1 MINKSHKRYNNKT
14 LLSQKGTLMK
24 SLKLIFISTLLITSN
39 LYSSEKIQP
48 SFDCSKAKT
57 RVEKLVCSDEDISR
71 VDRDMQKAYDL
82 MMGKYDLAYMNE
94 EAKEEIK
101 PYLEKLKQSQID
113 WVKYRDKYCNTKKD
127 EKEFNSCVFSR
138 YVNRIQSIVPR
149 YDWRIGFSINDKNST
164 NDLCYNY
171 FTQKFW
177 MDSPKPV
184 NKDNPPYGED
194 KEFYEKFLID
204 ALDED
209 VAKRELNT
217 TKNYY
222 YTKLDFAPV
231 GSFIMCVGIGGEEKD
246 IYDLRSKTYKPY
258 CRQSSLQFSD
268 FLDGEYIRP
277 GKKPESGLK
286 FKEVE
291 ETKEEFKKRG
301 LDYFVKENYADFA
314 TEVYKKTIKNDIGG
328 FSNRI
333 YATDKSYDANILSDG
348 IVRILYA
355 SNLHGKERKDK
366 FGEYI
371 DSSNFPNV
379 LTFMVAD
386 KFFFRV
392 YAAEGSGNRLV
403 CRMPIQSR
411 FKDRN
416 DTKLIREYLNQFK
429 EF

>member
-1 MINKSHKRYNNKT
+1 
-14 LLSQKGTLMK
+14 MK
-24 SLKLIFISTLLITSN
+24 SLKLIVISALLITSN

-57 RVEKLVCSDEDISR
+57 RVEKLVCSDEVLSTL
-71 VDRDMQKAYDL
+71 DRDMQKAYDL

-101 PYLEKLKQSQID
+101 PYLEKLKQSQIE
-113 WVKYRDKYCNTKKD
+113 WVKHRDRYCNTEKD
-127 EKEFNSCVFSR
+127 KEEFRRCVLNE
-138 YVNRIQSIVPR
+138 YYNRIQSVVPT
-149 YDWRIGFSINDKNST
+149 YNVRIGFSINDKNST

-204 ALDED
+204 ALGKDIAE
-209 VAKRELNT
+209 RELNT
-217 TKNYY
+217 TTNYY

-231 GSFIMCVGIGGEEKD
+231 GSYIMCVGIGGEEKD

-258 CRQSSLQFSD
+258 CVTLNGQFED
-268 FLDGEYIRP
+268 FLNGDYIRD
-277 GKKPESGLK
+277 GQKLKFGLK
-286 FKEVE
+286 FKEIE
-291 ETKEEFKKRG
+291 EIEEEFKRRG
-301 LDYFVKENYADFA
+301 LDYEKDDSFS
-314 TEVYKKTIKNDIGG
+314 TEVYKKTIKNDTDD
-328 FSNRI
+328 FSSVI
-333 YATDKSYDANILSDG
+333 YSTDKSYDANILSDG
-348 IVRILYA
+348 MVRILYA

-366 FGEYI
+366 FGRYTYP
-371 DSSNFPNV
+371 DGYSSSPAFI
-379 LTFMVAD
+379 VAD

-392 YAAEGSGNRLV
+392 YMEKYGNYLV

-416 DTKLIREYLNQFK
+416 DSKLIREYLEQFK

>member
-1 MINKSHKRYNNKT
+1 
-14 LLSQKGTLMK
+14 MK
-24 SLKLIFISTLLITSN
+24 SLKLIVISALLITSN

-57 RVEKLVCSDEDISR
+57 RVEKLVCSDEVLSTL
-71 VDRDMQKAYDL
+71 DRDMQKAYDL

-113 WVKYRDKYCNTKKD
+113 WVKYRDRYCNTEKD
-127 EKEFNSCVFSR
+127 KEEFRRCVLNE
-138 YVNRIQSIVPR
+138 YYNRIQSVVPT
-149 YDWRIGFSINDKNST
+149 YNVRIGFSINDKNST

-194 KEFYEKFLID
+194 REFYEKFLIN

-222 YTKLDFAPV
+222 YTQLDGAPV
-231 GSFIMCVGIGGEEKD
+231 GSYIMCVGIGGEEKD

-258 CRQSSLQFSD
+258 CVTLNGQFED
-268 FLDGEYIRP
+268 FLNGDYIRD
-277 GKKPESGLK
+277 GQKLKFGLK
-286 FKEVE
+286 FKEIE
-291 ETKEEFKKRG
+291 ETEEEFKRRG
-301 LDYFVKENYADFA
+301 LDYKKDDSFS
-314 TEVYKKTIKNDIGG
+314 TEVYKKTIKNDTDD
-328 FSNRI
+328 FSSVI
-333 YATDKSYDANILSDG
+333 YSTDKSYDANILSDG
-348 IVRILYA
+348 MVRILYA
-355 SNLHGKERKDK
+355 SNLGWEKSKEK
-366 FGEYI
+366 FGEHFL
-371 DSSNFPNV
+371 SSNSSDWPI
-379 LTFMVAD
+379 LIVAD

-392 YAAEGSGNRLV
+392 FTGEYANNLI

-416 DTKLIREYLNQFK
+416 DTKLIREYLDQFK

>member
-1 MINKSHKRYNNKT
+1 
-14 LLSQKGTLMK
+14 MK
-24 SLKLIFISTLLITSN
+24 NFIVISILLITSN

-57 RVEKLVCSDEDISR
+57 RVEKLVCSDEVLSIL
-71 VDRDMQKAYDL
+71 DRDMQKAYDL

-113 WVKYRDKYCNTKKD
+113 WVKDRDACSSKKD
-127 EKEFNSCVFSR
+127 KKEFRSCVFSR
-138 YVNRIQSIVPR
+138 YINRIQSIVPR

-204 ALDED
+204 ALDD

-231 GSFIMCVGIGGEEKD
+231 GSFIMCVGIGGEGKD

-258 CRQSSLQFSD
+258 CTNSSMRFDD
-268 FLDGEYIRP
+268 FLYGYSTIDSKNP
-277 GKKPESGLK
+277 K

-291 ETKEEFKKRG
+291 ETKAEFKKRG
-301 LDYFVKENYADFA
+301 LDYEKDDNFP
-314 TEVYKKTIKNDIGG
+314 TEVYKKAIKSGRSS
-328 FSNRI
+328 FSNKI
-333 YATDKSYDANILSDG
+333 YSTIEYYDANILSDG
-348 IVRILYA
+348 MVRILYA
-355 SNLHGKERKDK
+355 SNSGAEVKDK

-371 DSSNFPNV
+371 DTNNYSTTPS
-379 LTFMVAD
+379 LIIAD

-392 YAAEGSGNRLV
+392 FAGKYANNLI

-416 DTKLIREYLNQFK
+416 DTRLIREYLNQFK

>member
-1 MINKSHKRYNNKT
+1 
-14 LLSQKGTLMK
+14 MK

-57 RVEKLVCSDEDISR
+57 RVEKLVCSDEVLSIL
-71 VDRDMQKAYDL
+71 DRDMQKAYDL
-82 MMGKYDLAYMNE
+82 MMGKYDITYMNE

-127 EKEFNSCVFSR
+127 KEEFRRCVLNE
-138 YVNRIQSIVPR
+138 YYNRIQSVVPSYNR
-149 YDWRIGFSINDKNST
+149 RTGFSINDKNST

-194 KEFYEKFLID
+194 KEFYEKFLIN
-204 ALDED
+204 ALGKDIAE
-209 VAKRELNT
+209 RELNT

-222 YTKLDFAPV
+222 YTQLDGAPV
-231 GSFIMCVGIGGEEKD
+231 GSYIMCVGIGGEEKD

-258 CRQSSLQFSD
+258 CVTLNGQFED
-268 FLDGEYIRP
+268 FLNGDYIRD
-277 GKKPESGLK
+277 GQKLKFGLK
-286 FKEVE
+286 FKEIE
-291 ETKEEFKKRG
+291 ETEEEFKRRG
-301 LDYFVKENYADFA
+301 LDYEKDDSFS
-314 TEVYKKTIKNDIGG
+314 TEVYKKTIKNDTDD
-328 FSNRI
+328 FSSVI
-333 YATDKSYDANILSDG
+333 YSTDKSYDANILSDG
-348 IVRILYA
+348 MVRILYA
-355 SNLHGKERKDK
+355 SNLGWEKSKEK
-366 FGEYI
+366 FGEHFL
-371 DSSNFPNV
+371 SSNSSDWPI
-379 LTFMVAD
+379 LIVAD

-392 YAAEGSGNRLV
+392 FTGEYANNLI

-416 DTKLIREYLNQFK
+416 DTKLIREYLDQFK

>member
-1 MINKSHKRYNNKT
+1 MSI
-14 LLSQKGTLMK
+14 
-24 SLKLIFISTLLITSN
+24 LLITSN

-57 RVEKLVCSDEDISR
+57 RVEKLVCSDEVLSIL
-71 VDRDMQKAYDL
+71 DRDMQKAYDL

-113 WVKYRDKYCNTKKD
+113 WVKDRDACSSKKD
-127 EKEFNSCVFSR
+127 KKEFRSCVFSR
-138 YVNRIQSIVPR
+138 YINRIQSIVPR
-149 YDWRIGFSINDKNST
+149 YDWRTGFSINDKNST

-194 KEFYEKFLID
+194 KEFYEKFIIN
-204 ALDED
+204 ALDDD

-217 TKNYY
+217 TTNYY

-231 GSFIMCVGIGGEEKD
+231 GSFIMCVGIGGEGKD

-258 CRQSSLQFSD
+258 CTNSSMRFDD
-268 FLDGEYIRP
+268 FLYGYSTIDSKNP
-277 GKKPESGLK
+277 K

-291 ETKEEFKKRG
+291 ETKAEFKKRG
-301 LDYFVKENYADFA
+301 LDYEKDDNFP
-314 TEVYKKTIKNDIGG
+314 TEVYKKAIKSGRSS
-328 FSNRI
+328 FSNKI
-333 YATDKSYDANILSDG
+333 YSTIEYYDANILSDG
-348 IVRILYA
+348 MVRILYA
-355 SNLHGKERKDK
+355 SNSGAEVKDK

-371 DSSNFPNV
+371 DTNNYSTTPS
-379 LTFMVAD
+379 LIIAD

-392 YAAEGSGNRLV
+392 FAGKYANNLI

-416 DTKLIREYLNQFK
+416 DTKLIREYLDQFK

>member
-1 MINKSHKRYNNKT
+1 
-14 LLSQKGTLMK
+14 MK

-57 RVEKLVCSDEDISR
+57 RVEKLVCSDEVLSIL
-71 VDRDMQKAYDL
+71 DRDMQKAYDL

-138 YVNRIQSIVPR
+138 YVYRIESIVPS
-149 YDWRIGFSINDKNST
+149 YDWRTGFSINDKNST

-194 KEFYEKFLID
+194 KEFYEKFLIN
-204 ALDED
+204 ALGKDIAE
-209 VAKRELNT
+209 RELNT

-222 YTKLDFAPV
+222 YTQLDGAPV
-231 GSFIMCVGIGGEEKD
+231 GSYIMCVGIGGEEKD

-258 CRQSSLQFSD
+258 CVTLNGQFED
-268 FLDGEYIRP
+268 FLNGDYIRD
-277 GKKPESGLK
+277 GQKLKFGLK
-286 FKEVE
+286 FKEIE
-291 ETKEEFKKRG
+291 ETEEEFKRRG
-301 LDYFVKENYADFA
+301 LDYEKDDSFS
-314 TEVYKKTIKNDIGG
+314 TEVYKKTIKNDTDD
-328 FSNRI
+328 FSSVI
-333 YATDKSYDANILSDG
+333 YSTDKSYDANILSDG
-348 IVRILYA
+348 MVRILYA
-355 SNLHGKERKDK
+355 SNLGWEKSKEK
-366 FGEYI
+366 FGEHFL
-371 DSSNFPNV
+371 SSNSSDWPI
-379 LTFMVAD
+379 LIVAD

-392 YAAEGSGNRLV
+392 FTGEYANNLI

-416 DTKLIREYLNQFK
+416 DTKLIREYLDQFK

>member
-1 MINKSHKRYNNKT
+1 
-14 LLSQKGTLMK
+14 MK
-24 SLKLIFISTLLITSN
+24 NLKLIVISTLLITSN

-57 RVEKLVCSDEDISR
+57 RVEKLICSDEDISR

-113 WVKYRDKYCNTKKD
+113 WVKDRDACSSKKD
-127 EKEFNSCVFSR
+127 KKEFRSCVFSR
-138 YVNRIQSIVPR
+138 YINRIQSIVPS
-149 YDWRIGFSINDKNST
+149 YDWRTGFSINDKNST

-204 ALDED
+204 ALDD

-231 GSFIMCVGIGGEEKD
+231 GSFIMCVGIGGEGKD

-258 CRQSSLQFSD
+258 CTNSSMRFDD
-268 FLDGEYIRP
+268 FLYGYSTIDSKNP
-277 GKKPESGLK
+277 K

-291 ETKEEFKKRG
+291 ETKAEFKKRG
-301 LDYFVKENYADFA
+301 LDYEKDDNFP
-314 TEVYKKTIKNDIGG
+314 TEVYKKAIKSGRSS
-328 FSNRI
+328 FSNKI
-333 YATDKSYDANILSDG
+333 YSTIEYYDANILSDG
-348 IVRILYA
+348 MVRILYA
-355 SNLHGKERKDK
+355 SNSGAEVKDK

-371 DSSNFPNV
+371 DTNNYSTTPS
-379 LTFMVAD
+379 LIIAD

-392 YAAEGSGNRLV
+392 FAGKYANNLI

-416 DTKLIREYLNQFK
+416 DTRLIREYLNQFK

>member
-1 MINKSHKRYNNKT
+1 
-14 LLSQKGTLMK
+14 MK
-24 SLKLIFISTLLITSN
+24 NFIVISILLITSN

-149 YDWRIGFSINDKNST
+149 YDWRTGFSINDKNST

-204 ALDED
+204 ALDD

-231 GSFIMCVGIGGEEKD
+231 GSFIMCVGIGGEGKD

-258 CRQSSLQFSD
+258 CTNSSMRFDD
-268 FLDGEYIRP
+268 FLYGYSTIDSKNP
-277 GKKPESGLK
+277 K

-291 ETKEEFKKRG
+291 ETKAEFKKRG
-301 LDYFVKENYADFA
+301 LDYEKDDNFP
-314 TEVYKKTIKNDIGG
+314 TEVYKKAIKSGRSS
-328 FSNRI
+328 FSNKI
-333 YATDKSYDANILSDG
+333 YSTIEYYDANILSDG
-348 IVRILYA
+348 MVRILYA
-355 SNLHGKERKDK
+355 SNSGAEVKDK

-371 DSSNFPNV
+371 DTNNYSTTPS
-379 LTFMVAD
+379 LIIAD

-392 YAAEGSGNRLV
+392 FAGKYANNLI

-416 DTKLIREYLNQFK
+416 DTKLIREYLDQFK

>member
-1 MINKSHKRYNNKT
+1 
-14 LLSQKGTLMK
+14 MK
-24 SLKLIFISTLLITSN
+24 NFIVISILLITSN

-101 PYLEKLKQSQID
+101 PYLEKLKQSQIE
-113 WVKYRDKYCNTKKD
+113 WVKHRDRYCNTEKD
-127 EKEFNSCVFSR
+127 KEEFRRCVLNE
-138 YVNRIQSIVPR
+138 YYNRIQSVVPT
-149 YDWRIGFSINDKNST
+149 YNVRIGFSINDKNST

-217 TKNYY
+217 TTNYY

-258 CRQSSLQFSD
+258 CTKSGIQFSD
-268 FLDGEYIRP
+268 FLDGDYIGP
-277 GKKPESGLK
+277 GQKPVSGLK

-301 LDYFVKENYADFA
+301 LDYKKYDIFS
-314 TEVYKKTIKNDIGG
+314 TEVYKKTIKNDTDD
-328 FSNRI
+328 FSSVI
-333 YATDKSYDANILSDG
+333 YSTNKSYDANILSDG
-348 IVRILYA
+348 MVRILYA
-355 SNLHGKERKDK
+355 SNLHGKERKEK
-366 FGEYI
+366 FGIYRYP
-371 DSSNFPNV
+371 DGYSSSPAFI
-379 LTFMVAD
+379 VAD
-386 KFFFRV
+386 KFFF
-392 YAAEGSGNRLV
+392 
-403 CRMPIQSR
+403 
-411 FKDRN
+411 
-416 DTKLIREYLNQFK
+416 
-429 EF
+429 

>member
-1 MINKSHKRYNNKT
+1 MKKIIVISLLLFTSH
-14 LLSQKGTLMK
+14 
-24 SLKLIFISTLLITSN
+24 
-39 LYSSEKIQP
+39 LYSNDRIQP

-57 RVEKLVCSDEDISR
+57 RVEKLICSDEDISR

-138 YVNRIQSIVPR
+138 YVYRIESIVPS
-149 YDWRIGFSINDKNST
+149 YDWRTGFSINDKNST

-194 KEFYEKFLID
+194 KEFYEKFLIN
-204 ALDED
+204 ALDDD

-222 YTKLDFAPV
+222 YTQLDGAPV
-231 GSFIMCVGIGGEEKD
+231 GSNIMCVGIGGEEKE

-258 CRQSSLQFSD
+258 CTNSSMQFED
-268 FLDGEYIRP
+268 FLNGEYIKP

-301 LDYFVKENYADFA
+301 LDYEKDDNFS
-314 TEVYKKTIKNDIGG
+314 TEVYKKVMKKGFG
-328 FSNRI
+328 RFSNAI
-333 YATDKSYDANILSDG
+333 YNTNDKSYDANILSDG
-348 IVRILYA
+348 MVRILYA
-355 SNLHGKERKDK
+355 SNLEWEKSKEK
-366 FGEYI
+366 FGVYKYSNGYS
-371 DSSNFPNV
+371 DSPAFI
-379 LTFMVAD
+379 VAD

-392 YAAEGSGNRLV
+392 YMSKYGNYLV

>member
-1 MINKSHKRYNNKT
+1 MKKIIVISLLLFTSH
-14 LLSQKGTLMK
+14 
-24 SLKLIFISTLLITSN
+24 
-39 LYSSEKIQP
+39 LYSNDRIQP

-101 PYLEKLKQSQID
+101 PYLEKLKQSQIE
-113 WVKYRDKYCNTKKD
+113 WVKYRDKYCNTEKD
-127 EKEFNSCVFSR
+127 KEEFRRCVLNK
-138 YVNRIQSIVPR
+138 YYNRIESVVPSYNR
-149 YDWRIGFSINDKNST
+149 RTGFFINDKNST

-194 KEFYEKFLID
+194 KEFYEKFLIN
-204 ALDED
+204 ALDD
-209 VAKRELNT
+209 DIAKRELNT

-222 YTKLDFAPV
+222 YTQLDGAPV
-231 GSFIMCVGIGGEEKD
+231 GSNIMCVGIGGEEKE

-258 CRQSSLQFSD
+258 CTNSSMQFED
-268 FLDGEYIRP
+268 FLNGEYIKP

-301 LDYFVKENYADFA
+301 LDYEKDDNFS
-314 TEVYKKTIKNDIGG
+314 TEVYKKVMKNGFG
-328 FSNRI
+328 RFSNAI
-333 YATDKSYDANILSDG
+333 YNTNDKSYDANILSDG
-348 IVRILYA
+348 MVRILYA
-355 SNLHGKERKDK
+355 SNLEWEKSKEK
-366 FGEYI
+366 FGVYKYSNGYS
-371 DSSNFPNV
+371 DSPAFI
-379 LTFMVAD
+379 VAD

-392 YAAEGSGNRLV
+392 YMSKYGNYLV

>member
-1 MINKSHKRYNNKT
+1 MINKSHKRYNNKI

-24 SLKLIFISTLLITSN
+24 KFIVMSIVLITSH
-39 LYSSEKIQP
+39 LYSNDRIQP

-82 MMGKYDLAYMNE
+82 MMGKYDIPYMNE

-127 EKEFNSCVFSR
+127 EKEFRSCVFSR
-138 YVNRIQSIVPR
+138 YINRIQSIVPS
-149 YDWRIGFSINDKNST
+149 YNWRIGFSINDKNST

-217 TKNYY
+217 TTNYY
-222 YTKLDFAPV
+222 YTKLDGAPV
-231 GSFIMCVGIGGEEKD
+231 GSYIMCVGIGGEGKD

-258 CRQSSLQFSD
+258 CTNSSMRFDD
-268 FLDGEYIRP
+268 FLYGYSTIDSKNP
-277 GKKPESGLK
+277 K

-291 ETKEEFKKRG
+291 ETKAEFKKRG
-301 LDYFVKENYADFA
+301 LDYEKDDNFP
-314 TEVYKKTIKNDIGG
+314 TEVYKKAIKSGRSS
-328 FSNRI
+328 FSNKI
-333 YATDKSYDANILSDG
+333 YSTIEYYDANILSDG
-348 IVRILYA
+348 MVRILYA
-355 SNLHGKERKDK
+355 SNSGAEVKDK

-371 DSSNFPNV
+371 DTNNYSTTPS
-379 LTFMVAD
+379 LIIAD

-392 YAAEGSGNRLV
+392 FAGKYANNLI

-416 DTKLIREYLNQFK
+416 DTRLIREYLNQFK

>member
-1 MINKSHKRYNNKT
+1 
-14 LLSQKGTLMK
+14 MK
-24 SLKLIFISTLLITSN
+24 KFIVISILLITSN

-57 RVEKLVCSDEDISR
+57 RVEKLVCSDEVLSTL
-71 VDRDMQKAYDL
+71 DRDMQKAYDL

-113 WVKYRDKYCNTKKD
+113 WVKHRDRYCNTEKD
-127 EKEFNSCVFSR
+127 KEEFRRCVLNE
-138 YVNRIQSIVPR
+138 YYNRIQSVVPSYNR
-149 YDWRIGFSINDKNST
+149 RTGFSINDKNST

-217 TKNYY
+217 TTNYY

-258 CRQSSLQFSD
+258 CTNSSMQFGD
-268 FLDGEYIRP
+268 FLNGEYIKP

-328 FSNRI
+328 FSNAI
-333 YATDKSYDANILSDG
+333 YNTNDKSYDANILSDG
-348 IVRILYA
+348 MVRILYA
-355 SNLHGKERKDK
+355 SNLEWEKSKDK
-366 FGEYI
+366 FGVYI

-416 DTKLIREYLNQFK
+416 DTKLIREYLDQFK

>member
-1 MINKSHKRYNNKT
+1 
-14 LLSQKGTLMK
+14 MK
-24 SLKLIFISTLLITSN
+24 KFIVISILLITSN

-113 WVKYRDKYCNTKKD
+113 WVKDRDACSSKKNK
-127 EKEFNSCVFSR
+127 KEFRSCVFSR
-138 YVNRIQSIVPR
+138 YINRIQAIVPR

-217 TKNYY
+217 TTNYY

-258 CRQSSLQFSD
+258 CTKSGIQFSD
-268 FLDGEYIRP
+268 FLDGDYIRY
-277 GKKPESGLK
+277 GQKPVSGLK

-301 LDYFVKENYADFA
+301 LDYKKYDIFS
-314 TEVYKKTIKNDIGG
+314 TEVYKKTIKNDTGG
-328 FSNRI
+328 FRNEI
-333 YATDKSYDANILSDG
+333 YSTDKSYDANILSDG
-348 IVRILYA
+348 MVRILYA
-355 SNLHGKERKDK
+355 SNLEWDK
-366 FGEYI
+366 SEEKLGRYTHP
-371 DSSNFPNV
+371 DGYSSSP
-379 LTFMVAD
+379 TFIVAD

-392 YAAEGSGNRLV
+392 FKGGGYTNNLI

-416 DTKLIREYLNQFK
+416 DTKLIREYLDQFK

>member
-1 MINKSHKRYNNKT
+1 
-14 LLSQKGTLMK
+14 MK
-24 SLKLIFISTLLITSN
+24 NFIVISILLITSN

-57 RVEKLVCSDEDISR
+57 RVEKLVCSDEVLSIL
-71 VDRDMQKAYDL
+71 DRDMQKAYDL

-113 WVKYRDKYCNTKKD
+113 WVKDRDACSSKKD
-127 EKEFNSCVFSR
+127 KKEFRSCVFSR
-138 YVNRIQSIVPR
+138 YINRIQSIVPS
-149 YDWRIGFSINDKNST
+149 YDWRTGFSINDKNST

-204 ALDED
+204 ALDD

-258 CRQSSLQFSD
+258 CTNSSMRFDD
-268 FLDGEYIRP
+268 FLYGYSTIDSKNP
-277 GKKPESGLK
+277 K

-291 ETKEEFKKRG
+291 ETKAEFKKRG
-301 LDYFVKENYADFA
+301 LDYEKDDNFP
-314 TEVYKKTIKNDIGG
+314 TEVYKKAIKSGRSS
-328 FSNRI
+328 FSNKI
-333 YATDKSYDANILSDG
+333 YSTIEYYDANILSDG
-348 IVRILYA
+348 MVRILYA
-355 SNLHGKERKDK
+355 SNSGAEVKDK

-371 DSSNFPNV
+371 DTNNYSTTPS
-379 LTFMVAD
+379 LIIAD

-392 YAAEGSGNRLV
+392 FKGGGYTNNLI

-416 DTKLIREYLNQFK
+416 DTKLIREYLDQFK

>member
-1 MINKSHKRYNNKT
+1 
-14 LLSQKGTLMK
+14 MK
-24 SLKLIFISTLLITSN
+24 KFIVISILLITSN

-57 RVEKLVCSDEDISR
+57 RVEKLICSDEDISR

-101 PYLEKLKQSQID
+101 PYLKKLKQSQID
-113 WVKYRDKYCNTKKD
+113 WVKDRDACSSKKD
-127 EKEFNSCVFSR
+127 KKEFRSCVFSR
-138 YVNRIQSIVPR
+138 YINRIESIVPS
-149 YDWRIGFSINDKNST
+149 YDWRTGFSINDKNST

-194 KEFYEKFLID
+194 KEFYEKFIIN
-204 ALDED
+204 ALGKDI
-209 VAKRELNT
+209 AARELNT

-222 YTKLDFAPV
+222 YTQLDGAPV
-231 GSFIMCVGIGGEEKD
+231 GSYIMCVGIGGEEKD

-258 CRQSSLQFSD
+258 CVTLNGQFED
-268 FLDGEYIRP
+268 FLNGDYIRD
-277 GKKPESGLK
+277 GQKLKFGLK
-286 FKEVE
+286 FKEIE
-291 ETKEEFKKRG
+291 ETEEEFKRRG
-301 LDYFVKENYADFA
+301 LDYKKDDSFS
-314 TEVYKKTIKNDIGG
+314 TEVFKKTIKNDTDD
-328 FSNRI
+328 FSSVI
-333 YATDKSYDANILSDG
+333 YSTDKSYDANILSDG
-348 IVRILYA
+348 MVRILYA
-355 SNLHGKERKDK
+355 SNLGWEKSKEK
-366 FGEYI
+366 FGEHFL
-371 DSSNFPNV
+371 SSNSSDWPI
-379 LTFMVAD
+379 LIVAD

-392 YAAEGSGNRLV
+392 FTGEYANNLI

-416 DTKLIREYLNQFK
+416 DTKLIREYLDQFK

>member
-1 MINKSHKRYNNKT
+1 MKKIIVISLLLFTSH
-14 LLSQKGTLMK
+14 
-24 SLKLIFISTLLITSN
+24 
-39 LYSSEKIQP
+39 LYSNDRIQP

-127 EKEFNSCVFSR
+127 EKEFRSCVFSR
-138 YVNRIQSIVPR
+138 YINRIQSIVPS
-149 YDWRIGFSINDKNST
+149 YNWRIGFSINDKNST

-194 KEFYEKFLID
+194 KEFYEKFIIN
-204 ALDED
+204 ALDDD

-231 GSFIMCVGIGGEEKD
+231 GDFIMCVGIGGEEKD

-258 CRQSSLQFSD
+258 CTRSSMQFGD
-268 FLDGEYIRP
+268 FLNGEYIKP

-291 ETKEEFKKRG
+291 ETK
-301 LDYFVKENYADFA
+301 
-314 TEVYKKTIKNDIGG
+314 
-328 FSNRI
+328 
-333 YATDKSYDANILSDG
+333 
-348 IVRILYA
+348 
-355 SNLHGKERKDK
+355 
-366 FGEYI
+366 
-371 DSSNFPNV
+371 
-379 LTFMVAD
+379 
-386 KFFFRV
+386 
-392 YAAEGSGNRLV
+392 
-403 CRMPIQSR
+403 
-411 FKDRN
+411 
-416 DTKLIREYLNQFK
+416 
-429 EF
+429 

>member
-14 LLSQKGTLMK
+14 LLSAKGTLMK
-24 SLKLIFISTLLITSN
+24 SLKLIVISTLLITSN

-57 RVEKLVCSDEDISR
+57 RVEKLICSDEDISR

-138 YVNRIQSIVPR
+138 YVYRIQSIVPS
-149 YDWRIGFSINDKNST
+149 YNWRIGFSINDKNST

-194 KEFYEKFLID
+194 REFYEKFLIN

-222 YTKLDFAPV
+222 YTQLDGAPV
-231 GSFIMCVGIGGEEKD
+231 GSYIMCVGIGGEEKD

-258 CRQSSLQFSD
+258 CVTLNGQFED
-268 FLDGEYIRP
+268 FLNGDYIRD
-277 GKKPESGLK
+277 GQKLKFGLK
-286 FKEVE
+286 FKEIE
-291 ETKEEFKKRG
+291 ETEEEFKRRG
-301 LDYFVKENYADFA
+301 LDYKKDDSFS
-314 TEVYKKTIKNDIGG
+314 TEVYKKTIKNDTDD
-328 FSNRI
+328 FSSVI
-333 YATDKSYDANILSDG
+333 YSTDKSYDANILSDG
-348 IVRILYA
+348 MVRILYA
-355 SNLHGKERKDK
+355 SNLEWDKSKEK
-366 FGEYI
+366 FGIYRYPDGYS
-371 DSSNFPNV
+371 DSPAFI
-379 LTFMVAD
+379 VAD

-392 YAAEGSGNRLV
+392 YMEKYGNYLV

>member
-1 MINKSHKRYNNKT
+1 
-14 LLSQKGTLMK
+14 MK
-24 SLKLIFISTLLITSN
+24 SLKLIVISTLLITSN
-39 LYSSEKIQP
+39 LYSSEKNQP

-57 RVEKLVCSDEDISR
+57 RVEKLVCSDEVLSIL
-71 VDRDMQKAYDL
+71 DRDMQKAYDL

-101 PYLEKLKQSQID
+101 PYLEKLKQSQIK
-113 WVKYRDKYCNTKKD
+113 WVKHRDRYCDTEKD
-127 EKEFNSCVFSR
+127 KEEFRRCVLNE
-138 YVNRIQSIVPR
+138 YYDRIQSVVPSYNR
-149 YDWRIGFSINDKNST
+149 RTGFSINDKNST

-204 ALDED
+204 ALGKDIAE
-209 VAKRELNT
+209 RELNT

-222 YTKLDFAPV
+222 YTQLDSAPV
-231 GSFIMCVGIGGEEKD
+231 GSYIMCVGIGGEEKD

-258 CRQSSLQFSD
+258 CVTLNGQFED
-268 FLDGEYIRP
+268 FLNGDYIRD
-277 GKKPESGLK
+277 GQKLKFGLK
-286 FKEVE
+286 FKEIE
-291 ETKEEFKKRG
+291 ETEEEFKRRG
-301 LDYFVKENYADFA
+301 LDYEKDDSFS
-314 TEVYKKTIKNDIGG
+314 TEVYKKTIKNDTDD
-328 FSNRI
+328 FSSVI
-333 YATDKSYDANILSDG
+333 YSTDKSYDANILSDG
-348 IVRILYA
+348 MVRILYA

-366 FGEYI
+366 FGRYTYP
-371 DSSNFPNV
+371 DGYSSSPAFI
-379 LTFMVAD
+379 VAD

-392 YAAEGSGNRLV
+392 YMEKYGNYLV

-416 DTKLIREYLNQFK
+416 DSKLIREYLEQFK

>member
-1 MINKSHKRYNNKT
+1 
-14 LLSQKGTLMK
+14 MK
-24 SLKLIFISTLLITSN
+24 NLKLIFISTLLITSN

-57 RVEKLVCSDEDISR
+57 RVEKLVCSDEVLSIL
-71 VDRDMQKAYDL
+71 DRDMQKAYDL

-113 WVKYRDKYCNTKKD
+113 WVKDRDACSSKKD
-127 EKEFNSCVFSR
+127 KKEFRSCVFSR
-138 YVNRIQSIVPR
+138 YINRIQSIVPS
-149 YDWRIGFSINDKNST
+149 YDWRTGFSINDKNST

-204 ALDED
+204 ALDD

-258 CRQSSLQFSD
+258 CTNSSMRFDD
-268 FLDGEYIRP
+268 FLYGYSTIDSKNP
-277 GKKPESGLK
+277 K

-291 ETKEEFKKRG
+291 ETKAEFKKRG
-301 LDYFVKENYADFA
+301 LDYEKDDNFP
-314 TEVYKKTIKNDIGG
+314 TEVYKKAIKSGRSS
-328 FSNRI
+328 FSNKI
-333 YATDKSYDANILSDG
+333 YSTIEYYDANILSDG
-348 IVRILYA
+348 MVRILYA
-355 SNLHGKERKDK
+355 SNSGAEVKDK

-371 DSSNFPNV
+371 DTNNYSTTPS
-379 LTFMVAD
+379 LIIAD

-392 YAAEGSGNRLV
+392 FKGGGYTNNLI

-416 DTKLIREYLNQFK
+416 DTKLIREYLDQFK

>member
-1 MINKSHKRYNNKT
+1 MKKIIVISLLLFTSH
-14 LLSQKGTLMK
+14 
-24 SLKLIFISTLLITSN
+24 
-39 LYSSEKIQP
+39 LYSNDRIQP

-57 RVEKLVCSDEDISR
+57 RVEKLVCSDEVLSIL
-71 VDRDMQKAYDL
+71 DRDMQKAYDL

-113 WVKYRDKYCNTKKD
+113 WVKDRDACSSKKD
-127 EKEFNSCVFSR
+127 KKEFRSCVFSR
-138 YVNRIQSIVPR
+138 YINRIQSIVPS
-149 YDWRIGFSINDKNST
+149 YDWRTGFSINDKNST

-204 ALDED
+204 ALDD

-231 GSFIMCVGIGGEEKD
+231 GSFIMCVGIGGEGKD

-258 CRQSSLQFSD
+258 CTNSSMRFDD
-268 FLDGEYIRP
+268 FLYGYSTIDSKNP
-277 GKKPESGLK
+277 K

-291 ETKEEFKKRG
+291 ETKAEFKKRG
-301 LDYFVKENYADFA
+301 LDYEKDDNFP
-314 TEVYKKTIKNDIGG
+314 TEVYKKAIKSGRSS
-328 FSNRI
+328 FSNKI
-333 YATDKSYDANILSDG
+333 YSTIEYYDANILSDG
-348 IVRILYA
+348 MVRILYA
-355 SNLHGKERKDK
+355 SNSGAEVKDK

-371 DSSNFPNV
+371 DTNNYSTTPS
-379 LTFMVAD
+379 LIIAD

-392 YAAEGSGNRLV
+392 FAGKYANNLI

-416 DTKLIREYLNQFK
+416 DTRLIREYLNQFK

>member
-1 MINKSHKRYNNKT
+1 
-14 LLSQKGTLMK
+14 MK
-24 SLKLIFISTLLITSN
+24 KFIVISILLITSN

-82 MMGKYDLAYMNE
+82 MMGKYDIPYMNE

-113 WVKYRDKYCNTKKD
+113 WVKDRDACSSKKD
-127 EKEFNSCVFSR
+127 KKEFRSCVFSR
-138 YVNRIQSIVPR
+138 YINRIQSIVPS
-149 YDWRIGFSINDKNST
+149 YDWRTGFSINDKNST

-194 KEFYEKFLID
+194 KEFYEKFIIN
-204 ALDED
+204 ALDDD

-231 GSFIMCVGIGGEEKD
+231 GSFIMCVGIGGEGKD

-258 CRQSSLQFSD
+258 CTNSSMRFDD
-268 FLDGEYIRP
+268 FLYGYSTIDSKNP
-277 GKKPESGLK
+277 K

-291 ETKEEFKKRG
+291 ETKAEFKKRG
-301 LDYFVKENYADFA
+301 LDYEKDDNFP
-314 TEVYKKTIKNDIGG
+314 TEVYKKAIKSGRSS
-328 FSNRI
+328 FSNKI
-333 YATDKSYDANILSDG
+333 YSTIEYYDANILSDG
-348 IVRILYA
+348 MVRILYA
-355 SNLHGKERKDK
+355 SNSGAEVKDK

-371 DSSNFPNV
+371 DTNNYSTTPS
-379 LTFMVAD
+379 LIIAD

-392 YAAEGSGNRLV
+392 FAGKYANNLI

>member
-1 MINKSHKRYNNKT
+1 
-14 LLSQKGTLMK
+14 MK
-24 SLKLIFISTLLITSN
+24 NFIVMSILLISSHLCSN
-39 LYSSEKIQP
+39 DRIQP

-101 PYLEKLKQSQID
+101 PYLKKLKQSQID

-127 EKEFNSCVFSR
+127 KEEFRRCVFSR
-138 YVNRIQSIVPR
+138 YINRIQSIVPR

-184 NKDNPPYGED
+184 NKDKPPYGED
-194 KEFYEKFLID
+194 KEFYEKFLIN
-204 ALDED
+204 ALGKDIAE
-209 VAKRELNT
+209 RELNT
-217 TKNYY
+217 TTNYY

-231 GSFIMCVGIGGEEKD
+231 GSYIMCVGIVGEEKE

-258 CRQSSLQFSD
+258 CRKSGLQFSD
-268 FLDGEYIRP
+268 FLDGDYIRY
-277 GKKPESGLK
+277 GQKPVSGLK

-301 LDYFVKENYADFA
+301 LDYKKYDIFS
-314 TEVYKKTIKNDIGG
+314 TEVYKKTIKNDTGG
-328 FSNRI
+328 FRNEI
-333 YATDKSYDANILSDG
+333 YSTDKSYDANILSDG
-348 IVRILYA
+348 MVRILYA
-355 SNLHGKERKDK
+355 SNLEWDK
-366 FGEYI
+366 SEEKLGRYTHP
-371 DSSNFPNV
+371 DGYSSSP
-379 LTFMVAD
+379 TSIVAD

-392 YAAEGSGNRLV
+392 FTGEYANNLI

>member
-1 MINKSHKRYNNKT
+1 
-14 LLSQKGTLMK
+14 MK
-24 SLKLIFISTLLITSN
+24 NFIVISILLITSN

-57 RVEKLVCSDEDISR
+57 RVEKLVCSDEVLSIL
-71 VDRDMQKAYDL
+71 DRDMQKAYDL
-82 MMGKYDLAYMNE
+82 MMGKYDIPYMNE

-113 WVKYRDKYCNTKKD
+113 WVKDRDACSSKKD
-127 EKEFNSCVFSR
+127 KKEFRSCVFSR
-138 YVNRIQSIVPR
+138 YINRIQSIVPS
-149 YDWRIGFSINDKNST
+149 YDWRTGFSINDKNST

-204 ALDED
+204 ALDD

-231 GSFIMCVGIGGEEKD
+231 GSFIMCVGIGGEGKD

-258 CRQSSLQFSD
+258 CTNSSMRFDD
-268 FLDGEYIRP
+268 FLYGYSTIDSKNP
-277 GKKPESGLK
+277 K

-291 ETKEEFKKRG
+291 ETKAEFKKRG
-301 LDYFVKENYADFA
+301 LDYEKDDNFP
-314 TEVYKKTIKNDIGG
+314 TEVYKKAIKSGRSS
-328 FSNRI
+328 FSNKI
-333 YATDKSYDANILSDG
+333 YSTIEYYDANILSDG
-348 IVRILYA
+348 MVRILYA
-355 SNLHGKERKDK
+355 SNSGAEVKDK

-371 DSSNFPNV
+371 DTNNYSTTPS
-379 LTFMVAD
+379 LIIAD

-392 YAAEGSGNRLV
+392 FAGKYANNLI

-416 DTKLIREYLNQFK
+416 DTRLIREYLNQFK

>member
-1 MINKSHKRYNNKT
+1 MKKIIVISLLLFTSH
-14 LLSQKGTLMK
+14 
-24 SLKLIFISTLLITSN
+24 
-39 LYSSEKIQP
+39 LYSNDRIQP

-57 RVEKLVCSDEDISR
+57 RVEKLVCSDEDLSR

-113 WVKYRDKYCNTKKD
+113 WVKVRDACSSEKD
-127 EKEFNSCVFSR
+127 KKEFRRCVFSR
-138 YVNRIQSIVPR
+138 YINRIESIVPS
-149 YDWRIGFSINDKNST
+149 YNWRIGFSINDKNST

-194 KEFYEKFLID
+194 KEFYEKFLIE
-204 ALDED
+204 ALGKDIAE
-209 VAKRELNT
+209 RELNT
-217 TKNYY
+217 TTNYY

-231 GSFIMCVGIGGEEKD
+231 GSFIMCVDIGGEEKD

-258 CRQSSLQFSD
+258 CTNSGIQFSD
-268 FLDGEYIRP
+268 FLDGDYITH
-277 GKKPESGLK
+277 GQKPESGLK

-301 LDYFVKENYADFA
+301 LDYKKYDIFS
-314 TEVYKKTIKNDIGG
+314 TEVYKKTVKNHTGHFINFLYT
-328 FSNRI
+328 FS
-333 YATDKSYDANILSDG
+333 KKYDANILSDNR
-348 IVRILYA
+348 VRMLYA
-355 SNLHGKERKDK
+355 SNLEWDKSKDK
-366 FGEYI
+366 LGIYTYPEGY
-371 DSSNFPNV
+371 SSSPT
-379 LTFMVAD
+379 LIVAD

-392 YAAEGSGNRLV
+392 YMNKYGNYLV

>member
-1 MINKSHKRYNNKT
+1 
-14 LLSQKGTLMK
+14 MK
-24 SLKLIFISTLLITSN
+24 NLKLIVITTLLITSH
-39 LYSSEKIQP
+39 LYSNDRIQP

-101 PYLEKLKQSQID
+101 PYLEKLKQSQIK
-113 WVKYRDKYCNTKKD
+113 WVKHRDRYCNTEKD
-127 EKEFNSCVFSR
+127 KEEFRRCVLNE
-138 YVNRIQSIVPR
+138 YYDRIQSVVPSYNR
-149 YDWRIGFSINDKNST
+149 RTGFFINDKNST

-194 KEFYEKFLID
+194 KEFYEKFLIN
-204 ALDED
+204 ALDDD

-222 YTKLDFAPV
+222 YTQLDGAPV
-231 GSFIMCVGIGGEEKD
+231 GSNIMCVGIGGEEKE

-258 CRQSSLQFSD
+258 CTNSSMQFED
-268 FLDGEYIRP
+268 FLNGEYIKP

-301 LDYFVKENYADFA
+301 LDYEKDDNFS
-314 TEVYKKTIKNDIGG
+314 TEVYKKVMKNGFG
-328 FSNRI
+328 RFSNAI
-333 YATDKSYDANILSDG
+333 YNTNDKSYDANILSDG
-348 IVRILYA
+348 MVRILYA
-355 SNLHGKERKDK
+355 SNLEWEKSKEK
-366 FGEYI
+366 FGVYKYSNGYS
-371 DSSNFPNV
+371 DSPAFI
-379 LTFMVAD
+379 VAD

-392 YAAEGSGNRLV
+392 YMNKYGNYLV

>member
-1 MINKSHKRYNNKT
+1 
-14 LLSQKGTLMK
+14 MK
-24 SLKLIFISTLLITSN
+24 KFIVMSILLITSN

-57 RVEKLVCSDEDISR
+57 RVEKLVCSDEDLSR
-71 VDRDMQKAYDL
+71 VDRDTQKAYDL
-82 MMGKYDLAYMNE
+82 IMGKYDLAYMNE

-149 YDWRIGFSINDKNST
+149 YDWRTGFSINDKNST

-194 KEFYEKFLID
+194 KEFYEKFLIN
-204 ALDED
+204 ALGKDIAE
-209 VAKRELNT
+209 RELNT

-222 YTKLDFAPV
+222 YTQLDGAPV
-231 GSFIMCVGIGGEEKD
+231 GSYIMCVGIGGEEKD
-246 IYDLRSKTYKPY
+246 IYDLRSKIYKPY
-258 CRQSSLQFSD
+258 CRDTSMQFED
-268 FLDGEYIRP
+268 FLNGDYIRY
-277 GKKPESGLK
+277 GQKPQFGLK

-301 LDYFVKENYADFA
+301 LDYEKDDNFS
-314 TEVYKKTIKNDIGG
+314 TEVYKKAIKNDADS
-328 FSNRI
+328 FSNAI
-333 YATDKSYDANILSDG
+333 YSTDKSYDANILSDG
-348 IVRILYA
+348 MVRILYA
-355 SNLHGKERKDK
+355 SNLEWDKSKEK
-366 FGEYI
+366 FGVYI
-371 DSSNFPNV
+371 DSSNFPNLV
-379 LTFMVAD
+379 TFMVAD
-386 KFFFRV
+386 NFFFRV
-392 YAAEGSGNRLV
+392 YAVEGSGNRLV

-411 FKDRN
+411 FKDKN
-416 DTKLIREYLNQFK
+416 DSKLIREYLDQFK

>member
-1 MINKSHKRYNNKT
+1 
-14 LLSQKGTLMK
+14 MK
-24 SLKLIFISTLLITSN
+24 SLKLIVISALLITSN

-57 RVEKLVCSDEDISR
+57 RVEKLVCSDEVLSTL
-71 VDRDMQKAYDL
+71 DRDMQKAYDL

-101 PYLEKLKQSQID
+101 PYLEKLKQSQIE
-113 WVKYRDKYCNTKKD
+113 WVKHRDRYCNTEKD
-127 EKEFNSCVFSR
+127 KEEFRRCVLNE
-138 YVNRIQSIVPR
+138 YYNRIQSVVPT
-149 YDWRIGFSINDKNST
+149 YNVRIGFSINDKNST

-217 TKNYY
+217 TTNYY

-231 GSFIMCVGIGGEEKD
+231 GSFIMCVGIGGEGKD

-258 CRQSSLQFSD
+258 CTNSSMRFDD
-268 FLDGEYIRP
+268 FLYGYSTIDSKNP
-277 GKKPESGLK
+277 K

-291 ETKEEFKKRG
+291 ETKAEFKKRG
-301 LDYFVKENYADFA
+301 LDYEKDDNFP
-314 TEVYKKTIKNDIGG
+314 TEVYKKAIKSGRSS
-328 FSNRI
+328 FSNKI
-333 YATDKSYDANILSDG
+333 YSTIEYYDANILSDG
-348 IVRILYA
+348 MVRILYA
-355 SNLHGKERKDK
+355 SNSGAEVKDK

-371 DSSNFPNV
+371 DTNNYSTTPS
-379 LTFMVAD
+379 LIIAD

-392 YAAEGSGNRLV
+392 FAGKYANNLI

-416 DTKLIREYLNQFK
+416 DTRLIREYLNQFK

>member
-1 MINKSHKRYNNKT
+1 
-14 LLSQKGTLMK
+14 MK
-24 SLKLIFISTLLITSN
+24 NLKLIFISILLITSN

-57 RVEKLVCSDEDISR
+57 RVEKLVCSDEVLSIL
-71 VDRDMQKAYDL
+71 DRDMQKAYDL

-101 PYLEKLKQSQID
+101 PYLKKLKQSQID

-138 YVNRIQSIVPR
+138 YVYRIESIVPS
-149 YDWRIGFSINDKNST
+149 YDWRTGFSINDKNST

-204 ALDED
+204 ALDDD

-222 YTKLDFAPV
+222 YTQLDGAPV
-231 GSFIMCVGIGGEEKD
+231 GSNIMCVGIGGEEKE

-258 CRQSSLQFSD
+258 CTNSSMQFED
-268 FLDGEYIRP
+268 FLNGEYIKP

-301 LDYFVKENYADFA
+301 LDYEKDDNFS
-314 TEVYKKTIKNDIGG
+314 TEVYKKVMKNGFG
-328 FSNRI
+328 RFSNAI
-333 YATDKSYDANILSDG
+333 YNTNDKSYDANILSDG
-348 IVRILYA
+348 MVRILYA
-355 SNLHGKERKDK
+355 SNLEWEKSKEK
-366 FGEYI
+366 FGVYKYSNGYS
-371 DSSNFPNV
+371 DSPAFI
-379 LTFMVAD
+379 VAD

-392 YAAEGSGNRLV
+392 YMSKYGNYLV

>member
-1 MINKSHKRYNNKT
+1 
-14 LLSQKGTLMK
+14 MK
-24 SLKLIFISTLLITSN
+24 NLKLIVITTLLITSH
-39 LYSSEKIQP
+39 LYSNDRIQP

-101 PYLEKLKQSQID
+101 PYLEKLKQSQIK
-113 WVKYRDKYCNTKKD
+113 WVKHRDRYCNTEKD
-127 EKEFNSCVFSR
+127 KEEFRRCVLNE
-138 YVNRIQSIVPR
+138 YYDRIQSVVPSYNR
-149 YDWRIGFSINDKNST
+149 RTGFFINDKNST

-204 ALDED
+204 ALDD
-209 VAKRELNT
+209 DIVKRELNA

-222 YTKLDFAPV
+222 YIQLDSAPV
-231 GSFIMCVGIGGEEKD
+231 GSYIMCVGIGGEEKD

-258 CRQSSLQFSD
+258 CVTLNGQFED
-268 FLDGEYIRP
+268 FLNGDYIRD
-277 GKKPESGLK
+277 GQKLKFGLK
-286 FKEVE
+286 FKEIE
-291 ETKEEFKKRG
+291 ETEEEFKRRG
-301 LDYFVKENYADFA
+301 LDYKKDDSFS
-314 TEVYKKTIKNDIGG
+314 TEVFKKTIKNDTDS
-328 FSNRI
+328 FSSVI
-333 YATDKSYDANILSDG
+333 YTTDKSYDANILSDG
-348 IVRILYA
+348 MVRILYA
-355 SNLHGKERKDK
+355 SNLEWDKSKEK
-366 FGEYI
+366 FGVYKYSNGYS
-371 DSSNFPNV
+371 DSPAFI
-379 LTFMVAD
+379 VAD

-392 YAAEGSGNRLV
+392 YMNKYGNYLV

-416 DTKLIREYLNQFK
+416 DTKLIREYLDQFK

>member
-1 MINKSHKRYNNKT
+1 
-14 LLSQKGTLMK
+14 MK
-24 SLKLIFISTLLITSN
+24 NLKLIVITTLLITSN

-82 MMGKYDLAYMNE
+82 MMGKYDIPYMNE
-94 EAKEEIK
+94 ETKEEIK

-113 WVKYRDKYCNTKKD
+113 WVKDRDACSSKKD
-127 EKEFNSCVFSR
+127 KKEFNSCVFSK
-138 YVNRIQSIVPR
+138 YINRIESIVPS
-149 YDWRIGFSINDKNST
+149 YNWRIGFSINDKNST

-194 KEFYEKFLID
+194 KEFYEKFLIN
-204 ALDED
+204 ALGKDIAE
-209 VAKRELNT
+209 RELNT

-222 YTKLDFAPV
+222 YTQFDGAPV
-231 GSFIMCVGIGGEEKD
+231 GSYIMCVGIGGEEKE

-258 CRQSSLQFSD
+258 CVTLNVHFED
-268 FLDGEYIRP
+268 FLNGDYITH
-277 GKKPESGLK
+277 GQKPESGLK

-301 LDYFVKENYADFA
+301 LDYEKDDSFS
-314 TEVYKKTIKNDIGG
+314 TEVYKKTVKSYTDHFMNFLYTFSKN
-328 FSNRI
+328 
-333 YATDKSYDANILSDG
+333 YDANILSDNR
-348 IVRILYA
+348 VRILYA

-366 FGEYI
+366 FGRYAYP
-371 DSSNFPNV
+371 DGYSSSPAFI
-379 LTFMVAD
+379 VAD

-392 YAAEGSGNRLV
+392 YMNKYGNYLV

>member
-1 MINKSHKRYNNKT
+1 
-14 LLSQKGTLMK
+14 MK
-24 SLKLIFISTLLITSN
+24 NFIVISILLITSN

-57 RVEKLVCSDEDISR
+57 RVEKLVCSDEVLSIL
-71 VDRDMQKAYDL
+71 DRDMQKAYDL

-101 PYLEKLKQSQID
+101 PYLEKLKQSQIE

-138 YVNRIQSIVPR
+138 YVYRIESIVPS
-149 YDWRIGFSINDKNST
+149 YDWRTGFSINDKNST

-184 NKDNPPYGED
+184 NKDNPSYGED

-204 ALDED
+204 ALDD

-231 GSFIMCVGIGGEEKD
+231 GSFIMCVGIGGEGKD

-258 CRQSSLQFSD
+258 CTNSSMRFDD
-268 FLDGEYIRP
+268 FLYGYSTIDSKNP
-277 GKKPESGLK
+277 K

-291 ETKEEFKKRG
+291 ETKAEFKKRG
-301 LDYFVKENYADFA
+301 LDYEKDDNFP
-314 TEVYKKTIKNDIGG
+314 TEVYKKAIKSGRSS
-328 FSNRI
+328 FSNKI
-333 YATDKSYDANILSDG
+333 YSTIEYYDANILSDG
-348 IVRILYA
+348 MVRILYA
-355 SNLHGKERKDK
+355 SNSGAEVKDK

-371 DSSNFPNV
+371 DTNNYSTTPS
-379 LTFMVAD
+379 LIIAD

-392 YAAEGSGNRLV
+392 FAGKYANNLI

-416 DTKLIREYLNQFK
+416 DTRLIREYLDQFK

>member
-1 MINKSHKRYNNKT
+1 
-14 LLSQKGTLMK
+14 MK
-24 SLKLIFISTLLITSN
+24 NFIVISILLITSN

-82 MMGKYDLAYMNE
+82 MMGKYDIPYMNE

-113 WVKYRDKYCNTKKD
+113 WVKHRDRYCNTEKD
-127 EKEFNSCVFSR
+127 KEEFRRCVLNE
-138 YVNRIQSIVPR
+138 YYNRIQSVVPT
-149 YDWRIGFSINDKNST
+149 YNVRIGFSINDKNST

-194 KEFYEKFLID
+194 KEFYEKFLIN
-204 ALDED
+204 ALGKDIAE
-209 VAKRELNT
+209 RELNT
-217 TKNYY
+217 TTNYY

-231 GSFIMCVGIGGEEKD
+231 GSYTMCVGIGGEEKD

-258 CRQSSLQFSD
+258 CRKSGLQFSD
-268 FLDGEYIRP
+268 FLDGDYIRY
-277 GKKPESGLK
+277 GQKPESGLK

-314 TEVYKKTIKNDIGG
+314 TEVYKKAIKNDADS
-328 FSNRI
+328 FSNAI
-333 YATDKSYDANILSDG
+333 YCIDKSYDTNILSDG
-348 IVRILYA
+348 MVRILYA
-355 SNLHGKERKDK
+355 SSLGADVKDK
-366 FGEYI
+366 FGDYVDTNNYSTTPSLI
-371 DSSNFPNV
+371 I
-379 LTFMVAD
+379 AD

-392 YAAEGSGNRLV
+392 FKGGGYTNNLI

>member
-1 MINKSHKRYNNKT
+1 MKKIIVISLLLFTSH
-14 LLSQKGTLMK
+14 
-24 SLKLIFISTLLITSN
+24 
-39 LYSSEKIQP
+39 LYSSDRIQP

-57 RVEKLVCSDEDISR
+57 RVEKLVCSDEVLSIL
-71 VDRDMQKAYDL
+71 DRDMQKAYDL

-113 WVKYRDKYCNTKKD
+113 WVKDRDACSSKKD
-127 EKEFNSCVFSR
+127 KKEFRSCVFSR
-138 YVNRIQSIVPR
+138 YINRIQSIVPS
-149 YDWRIGFSINDKNST
+149 YDWRTGFSINDKNST

-194 KEFYEKFLID
+194 REFYEKFLIN
-204 ALDED
+204 ALGKDIAE
-209 VAKRELNT
+209 RELNT

-222 YTKLDFAPV
+222 YTQLDGAPV

-258 CRQSSLQFSD
+258 CTNSSMRFDD
-268 FLDGEYIRP
+268 FLYGYSTIDSKNP
-277 GKKPESGLK
+277 K

-291 ETKEEFKKRG
+291 ETKAEFKKRG
-301 LDYFVKENYADFA
+301 LDYEKDDNFP
-314 TEVYKKTIKNDIGG
+314 TEVYKKAIKSGRSS
-328 FSNRI
+328 FSNKI
-333 YATDKSYDANILSDG
+333 YSTIEYYDANILSDG
-348 IVRILYA
+348 MVRILYA
-355 SNLHGKERKDK
+355 SNSGAEVKDK

-371 DSSNFPNV
+371 DTNNYSTTPS
-379 LTFMVAD
+379 LIIAD

-392 YAAEGSGNRLV
+392 FKGGGYTNNLI

-416 DTKLIREYLNQFK
+416 DTKLIREYLDQFK

>member
-1 MINKSHKRYNNKT
+1 
-14 LLSQKGTLMK
+14 MK
-24 SLKLIFISTLLITSN
+24 NLKLIVITTLLITSH

-138 YVNRIQSIVPR
+138 YVNRIKSIVPR
-149 YDWRIGFSINDKNST
+149 YDWRTGFSINDKNST

-194 KEFYEKFLID
+194 KEFYEKFLIN
-204 ALDED
+204 ALGKDIAE
-209 VAKRELNT
+209 RELNAT
-217 TKNYY
+217 TNYY
-222 YTKLDFAPV
+222 YTQLDGAPV
-231 GSFIMCVGIGGEEKD
+231 GSYIMCVGIGGEEKD
-246 IYDLRSKTYKPY
+246 IYNLRSKTYKPY
-258 CRQSSLQFSD
+258 CRDTSMQFED
-268 FLDGEYIRP
+268 FLNGDYIRY
-277 GKKPESGLK
+277 GQKPQFGLK

-291 ETKEEFKKRG
+291 ETKEEFKRRG
-301 LDYFVKENYADFA
+301 LDYKKDDNFS
-314 TEVYKKTIKNDIGG
+314 TEVYKKAIKNDADS
-328 FSNRI
+328 FSNAI
-333 YATDKSYDANILSDG
+333 YSTDKSYDANILSDG
-348 IVRILYA
+348 MVRILYA
-355 SNLHGKERKDK
+355 SNLEWEKSKDK
-366 FGEYI
+366 FGVYI

-416 DTKLIREYLNQFK
+416 DTKLIREYLDQFK

>member
-1 MINKSHKRYNNKT
+1 
-14 LLSQKGTLMK
+14 MK
-24 SLKLIFISTLLITSN
+24 NLKLIFISTLLITSN

-57 RVEKLVCSDEDISR
+57 RVEKLICSDEDISR

-101 PYLEKLKQSQID
+101 PYLKKLKQSQID
-113 WVKYRDKYCNTKKD
+113 WVKDRDACSSKKD
-127 EKEFNSCVFSR
+127 KKEFRSCVFSR
-138 YVNRIQSIVPR
+138 YINRIESIVPS
-149 YDWRIGFSINDKNST
+149 YDWRTGFSINDKNST

-204 ALDED
+204 ALDD

-231 GSFIMCVGIGGEEKD
+231 GSFIMCVGIGGEGKD

-258 CRQSSLQFSD
+258 CTNSSMRFDD
-268 FLDGEYIRP
+268 FLYGYSTIDSKNP
-277 GKKPESGLK
+277 K

-291 ETKEEFKKRG
+291 ETKAEFKKRG
-301 LDYFVKENYADFA
+301 LDYEKDDNFP
-314 TEVYKKTIKNDIGG
+314 TEIYKKAIKSGRSS
-328 FSNRI
+328 FSNKI
-333 YATDKSYDANILSDG
+333 YSTIEYYDANILSDG
-348 IVRILYA
+348 MVRILYA
-355 SNLHGKERKDK
+355 SNSGAEVKDK

-371 DSSNFPNV
+371 DTNNYSTTPS
-379 LTFMVAD
+379 LIIAD

-392 YAAEGSGNRLV
+392 FAGKYANNLI

-416 DTKLIREYLNQFK
+416 DTKLIREYLDQFK